1 MSNNNRNNNTSD
13 RTLRSS
19 SKGAQPAATFDF
31 TFTSNAADP
40 SPWSKDTATN
50 NALQADLAADRER
63 IKQSNLQSERDVA
76 SDLFADTPN
85 HPPKTYSS
93 KGKSR
98 SKNSRSHLSRA
109 QAPSQQNI
117 VNNLDG
123 TNRTPT
129 PAAPAVTPEATVQ
142 NDQQQNDQTPDKEI
156 VNSAMDVDPPSDNN
170 ENSDQQSITIEKPL
184 DYVALVA
191 LDNIIDSKPSK
202 LNTIKE
208 ALAKYNVKNNNTSA
222 RTLRSSSKGAQ
233 PAATFDFTFTSNAA
247 DPPPWSKDTATNNAL
262 QADLAAD
269 RERIKQS
276 NLQSER
282 DVASDLF
289 ADTPNH
295 PPKTYS
301 SKGKSRSKNSR
312 SHLSRAQAPS
322 QQNIVNNLD
331 GTNRTPT
338 PAAPAVTPEATV
350 QNDQQQ
356 NDQTP
361 DKEIVNSAMDVDPPS
376 DNNENSDQQSIT
388 IEKPL
393 DYVAFVA
400 LDNIIDSKPSK
411 LNTIKEALAKYNVKY
426 NINLGITR
434 LQKQAKV
441 TFNDKDSYDKFLKM
455 EIILQLKK
463 DNSDDIKNVTLKI
476 FPLKPEKQVTTPDQ
490 QKENTNY
497 RTIQVI
503 DIPAYRKAAEIRA
516 SFEILGEIE
525 RLYTKGAGFYQIAY
539 ITYKSQEALTYFE
552 TNWRYHVGKDTVRIL
567 SLSLNQ
573 DDRTVRKQFPLK
585 LSELAYNTSGY
596 DLEPVLL
603 KCKAKSCFIPAA
615 MIRGRYSKCRYAYI
629 HFSCDED

>member
-1 MSNNNRNNNTSD
+1 MSNNNRNNNTSA

-40 SPWSKDTATN
+40 PPWSKDTATN
-50 NALQADLAADRER
+50 NTLQADFAADKER

-93 KGKSR
+93 KGKTK

-109 QAPSQQNI
+109 HAPPQQNI

-123 TNRTPT
+123 TNRIPA
-129 PAAPAVTPEATVQ
+129 PAAPAVTPKVTDQ
-142 NDQQQNDQTPDKEI
+142 NDQQQDDQTPDKEI

-191 LDNIIDSKPSK
+191 LDNIIGSK
-202 LNTIKE
+202 L
-208 ALAKYNVKNNNTSA
+208 
-222 RTLRSSSKGAQ
+222 SKI
-233 PAATFDFTFTSNAA
+233 
-247 DPPPWSKDTATNNAL
+247 L
-262 QADLAAD
+262 
-269 RERIKQS
+269 
-276 NLQSER
+276 
-282 DVASDLF
+282 
-289 ADTPNH
+289 
-295 PPKTYS
+295 
-301 SKGKSRSKNSR
+301 
-312 SHLSRAQAPS
+312 
-322 QQNIVNNLD
+322 
-331 GTNRTPT
+331 
-338 PAAPAVTPEATV
+338 
-350 QNDQQQ
+350 
-356 NDQTP
+356 
-361 DKEIVNSAMDVDPPS
+361 
-376 DNNENSDQQSIT
+376 
-388 IEKPL
+388 
-393 DYVAFVA
+393 
-400 LDNIIDSKPSK
+400 
-411 LNTIKEALAKYNVKY
+411 TIKEALAKYNVKY

-455 EIILQLKK
+455 EIILQLKE

-476 FPLKPEKQVTTPDQ
+476 SPLKPEKQVTTSDQ
-490 QKENTNY
+490 QKENTNH

-552 TNWRYHVGKDTVRIL
+552 TNWGYHVEKDTVRVL
-567 SLSLNQ
+567 PLSLNQ
-573 DDRTVRKQFPLK
+573 EDRTIRKQFPLK
-585 LSELAYNTSGY
+585 LSGLAYNTSGY